1 MTVFLTN
8 SLTRKKEEFK
18 PIDPNHVKMYVCGPT
33 VYDRP
38 HLGNAR
44 SAVVYDVLFRV
55 LKEYYP
61 KVTYVRNI
69 TDVDDKIIAASNETG
84 LSVHEITKKFEAYYN
99 EDIGAL
105 NCLPPT
111 HTPRATENI
120 AQMIFMIQELIKK
133 DFAYVAEGHVLFR
146 VSKFEEYG
154 KLSGRSVEDMIAGA
168 RVEVAPYKEYPGD
181 FVLWKPSKQG
191 EDSVSYLSPW
201 GKGRPGWHIEC
212 SAMSKRYLGENFD
225 IHGGGADLTFPH
237 HENEVAQSE
246 CANGKKFAN
255 YWVHNGFLMVNGEK
269 MSKSLGNFKTVR
281 ELINEG
287 IEGVVIRYLYLT
299 THYKKPLDFT
309 DKLVSDSQ
317 KAVNKFRELLRG
329 VSVAKRN
336 EEIILALR
344 DDLNTPLVLSIMHQL
359 ASEGRLEELK
369 FACDFMGL
377 NLEAAE
383 LEIPNEVNELI
394 QQREEFKNIKDWQNA
409 DKIRDQIIA
418 RGFEI
423 KDSKEGIKISK
434 ITRQKERTM

>member
-1 MTVFLTN
+1 MTVFLSN

-18 PIDPNHVKMYVCGPT
+18 PIDPNHVKMYACGPT
-33 VYDRP
+33 VYERP

-44 SAVVYDVLFRV
+44 MAVVYDVLFRV
-55 LKEYYP
+55 LNEQYRH
-61 KVTYVRNI
+61 VIYVRNI

-84 LSVHEITKKFEAYYN
+84 MSVQEITKKFEAYYN
-99 EDIGAL
+99 EDIEAL

-111 HTPRATENI
+111 QTPRATENI
-120 AQMIFMIQELIKK
+120 AQMILMIQQLIEK
-133 DFAYVAEGHVLFR
+133 DFAYAAEGHVLFR
-146 VSKFEEYG
+146 VSKFKEYG

-181 FVLWKPSKQG
+181 FVLWKPSKEG

-212 SAMSKRYLGENFD
+212 SAMSKRYLGDNFD

-281 ELINEG
+281 ELIDEG
-287 IEGVVIRYLYLT
+287 VEGVVIRYLYLT

-329 VSVAKRN
+329 VKHSKSNKDVI
-336 EEIILALR
+336 EALR
-344 DDLNTPLVLSIMHQL
+344 DDLNTPLALSIMHQL
-359 ASEGRLEELK
+359 ATEGRLEELK
-369 FACDFMGL
+369 FACDFLGL
-377 NLEAAE
+377 NLEFIE
-383 LEIPNEVNELI
+383 LEIPNEINEWI
-394 QQREEFKNIKDWQNA
+394 HKREEFKKAKDWKKA
-409 DKIRDQIIA
+409 DSIRDKIHSL
-418 RGFEI
+418 GFEI
-423 KDSKEGIKISK
+423 KDSKDGVKISK
-434 ITRQKERTM
+434 ITRQNPRTM